1 MTDSTHLMFV
11 RHGETVGNSEQI
23 AHGRSESPLN
33 DRGIQQAKSTAEMLN
48 GWHRTYHRVYASP
61 LSRAHDTGKHISEAL
76 QLPIHLHEGLQ
87 EGFLGD
93 WEGVTYEQL
102 GTFEFAR
109 RSIKDDDFR
118 GHNGES
124 PNQLARR
131 VVAAVREIRS
141 NHPGENI
148 IVVSHGA
155 AISHAMSILLGTRP
169 VFGYQYLM
177 HNSAVTEISFSP
189 DPELSPELQQLN
201 FHEHLPEH
209 LKIDPVD
216 QKT

>member
-1 MTDSTHLMFV
+1 MTESTHLMFI

-23 AHGRSESPLN
+23 AHGQSESPLN
-33 DRGIQQAKSTAEMLN
+33 DRGIQQAKSTAKMLN
-48 GWHRTYHRVYASP
+48 GWHRTYHRIYASP

-76 QLPIHLHEGLQ
+76 QLPIHIHEGLK

-102 GTFEFAR
+102 GTFDFAR

-124 PNQLARR
+124 PNQLASR
-131 VVAAVREIRS
+131 VVSAIHEIRS
-141 NHPGENI
+141 NHLGENI
-148 IVVSHGA
+148 IIVSHGA
-155 AISHAMSILLGTRP
+155 AISHAISTLLGTSP
-169 VFGYQYLM
+169 VFGFQYMM

-189 DPELSPELQQLN
+189 DPELQQLN

-209 LKIDPVD
+209 LKIDPASLD
-216 QKT
+216 KNA